1 MDCLETNK
9 QENCKRS
16 ARKMTS
22 LTKKR
27 CEFKFKKEKRPK
39 LNIRDHLNVNDKI
52 ESLCN
57 SASRAEP
64 QLDYQ
69 GCKTQSS
76 VRIFTLFS
84 CIHMRVEGKLKQFFE
99 TQNFSDTFFGMN
111 LMKSV

>member
-16 ARKMTS
+16 ASKMTS
-22 LTKKR
+22 FTKKR

-57 SASRAEP
+57 KVNGPDP
-64 QLDYQ
+64 QLEYQ
-69 GCKTQSS
+69 SLSTPQNGFKIQNN
-76 VRIFTLFS
+76 VRFFV
-84 CIHMRVEGKLKQFFE
+84 IHIQCMFICHEGLILYQKFPKHFW
-99 TQNFSDTFFGMN
+99 
-111 LMKSV
+111 